1 MIGDPEGRTT
11 QTNYGTVIMIDVFPS
26 QKITP
31 QQALLQATEELETME
46 HIAIV
51 YMTKDEL
58 HPRLTCSSMQ
68 PVDMNFLGLAL
79 QNYSLR
85 YLKE

>member
-1 MIGDPEGRTT
+1 MVDI
-11 QTNYGTVIMIDVFPS
+11 FPS
-26 QKITP
+26 DKISP
-31 QQALLQATEELETME
+31 QQALLQADEEMPEMSCV
-46 HIAIV
+46 AIV
-51 YMTKDEL
+51 YLVKDEL

-79 QNYSLR
+79 QQYSLR

>member
-1 MIGDPEGRTT
+1 
-11 QTNYGTVIMIDVFPS
+11 MIDIFPS
-26 QKITP
+26 DKITP
-31 QQALLQATEELETME
+31 QQALLQADEEMGEMDCV
-46 HIAIV
+46 AIV
-51 YMTKDEL
+51 YMVKDEL